1 MKKIFFNDTTVRD
14 IFLNLRPDSINIKN
28 FDVIFNLLNEL
39 EFDSI
44 EVWGGASFEK
54 LLSVGFNKSPWDV
67 LYHLKTK
74 LDKRR
79 LQALIGARNLVG
91 YEVYPKDIISKF
103 IKLSVKN
110 GIDIFRV
117 YDALNDIE
125 NMKDCISMVLESG
138 ADCQGTVVYDPFKE
152 DAYYVDYM
160 GKLKDMGC
168 QNLCV
173 KDVESVLKPDRAEHL
188 FQALSVLDSQIYL
201 SAKNL
206 RGLQTVNYVKAI
218 AAGCSGLDISIM
230 PDLSS
235 QFDAP
240 AIFSLFLAISDLDY
254 ELKIPYEKI
263 YDFYLTVKDLL
274 LSYVDKSQSNPSV
287 IISPSNMS
295 LVPKWLI
302 LNIEKHLNEINAADK
317 LDVVLEEVI
326 KIKEEVGNP
335 SLSTPIGQILG
346 SQAILNA
353 IVANSRWEITSDEI
367 VRLVK
372 GYFGKLPGPVS
383 EEVLSLVKE
392 SAIDL
397 ETAER
402 DLFLECQ
409 REISRYAASDEDILS
424 YCFFPEKT
432 LSFFEQKD
440 MMKSKPLNGIKKKAK
455 EKLTDEELKILNKEE
470 LKEMEEDM
478 EKTRELSEIDL
489 AKIKEIMD
497 LLEKSNLNEIKIEF
511 GGIKISLQK
520 SKSIVMEAPQQ
531 REAAPAETICQ
542 PKAVEKEAEP
552 QEDLL
557 EIRSPIVGT
566 FYHAPSPGA
575 PPFVKEGGIVKPQD
589 TLCIIEAMKLM
600 NKINADHKATVV
612 KIHVENE
619 QAVEF
624 DQLLMTIKPI

>member
-1 MKKIFFNDTTVRD
+1 MKKICFNDTTVRD

-28 FDVIFNLLNEL
+28 FDIIFNLLNEL

-54 LLSVGFNKSPWDV
+54 LLSVGFNKSPWDI
-67 LYHLKTK
+67 LHHLKTR
-74 LDKRR
+74 LDKRK

-91 YEVYPKDIISKF
+91 YEVYPKDIVNKF
-103 IKLSVKN
+103 IKLSIKN

-117 YDALNDIE
+117 YDALNDID
-125 NMKDCISMVLESG
+125 NMQDCISMVLEGG
-138 ADCQGTVVYDPFKE
+138 AECQGTVIYDPLKE
-152 DAYYVDYM
+152 NGYYVEYM
-160 GKLKDMGC
+160 GRLKDMGC
-168 QNLCV
+168 QNLCI
-173 KDVESVLKPDRAEHL
+173 KDVESVLKPNRAESL
-188 FQALSVLDSQIYL
+188 FSTLSVLDTDIYL
-201 SAKNL
+201 SSKNL

-218 AAGCSGLDISIM
+218 AAGCGGLDISIM
-230 PDLSS
+230 PDLES

-240 AIFSLFLAISDLDY
+240 TIFSLFLAISDLGYD
-254 ELKIPYEKI
+254 LKIPYEKI

-274 LSYVDKSQSNPSV
+274 LSYVDKGQSYPFV

-302 LNIEKHLNEINAADK
+302 LNIEKHLNEIDAADK
-317 LDVVLEEVI
+317 LDIVLEEVI
-326 KIKEEVGNP
+326 KIKKEVGNP

-353 IVANSRWEITSDEI
+353 IVSNSRWEIISDEI

-372 GYFGKLPGPVS
+372 GYFGKLPSAVS
-383 EEVLSLVKE
+383 EEVLSLIKDND
-392 SAIDL
+392 IDL
-397 ETAER
+397 EPEER

-440 MMKSKPLNGIKKKAK
+440 RMKSKPLSGIKGKAK
-455 EKLTDEELKILNKEE
+455 EKITDEELKILNKEE
-470 LKEMEEDM
+470 LEEMEENM

-489 AKIKEIMD
+489 AKVKEIMN
-497 LLEKSNLNEIKIEF
+497 LLEKSNLNEIKIET

-520 SKSIVMEAPQQ
+520 SKNIVMEAPQQ
-531 REAAPAETICQ
+531 REVVPADTVSQ
-542 PKAVEKEAEP
+542 PKIIEKAQEPEAG
-552 QEDLL
+552 LV
-557 EIRSPIVGT
+557 EIRSPIVGS
-566 FYHAPSPGA
+566 FYRSPSPGA
-575 PPFVKEGGIVKPQD
+575 PAFVKEGDIVKPQD

-600 NKINADHKATVV
+600 NKINSDHKATVI
-612 KIHVENE
+612 KIYAENE